1 MTKIKLQERLKELIR
16 DQLLI
21 LDGLVMQY
29 YFADDYAM
37 LVNKKDINEDSTNF
51 YWTAG
56 GLQSGGSRAVSLSL
70 TPKAH
75 VNVRI
80 ATGVI
85 PDTVTAVTPE
95 TPGDE

>member
-29 YFADDYAM
+29 YFADDTAM
-37 LVNKKDINEDSTNF
+37 AANKKDINEDITNF

-56 GLQSGGSRAVSLSL
+56 GLQSKGTRAVSLNL
-70 TPKAH
+70 TPEAH

-80 ATGVI
+80 TTGVV
-85 PDTVTAVTPE
+85 PDTVTAVAPE
-95 TPGDE
+95 TSGDE